1 METTNEKS
9 LILETTALQ
18 IVYVIGWLW
27 IVPIIDSL
35 DSYSYGMATR
45 AILTSFIAFALGIIV
60 ARNMPKVAT
69 LQRGRGALRILLLV
83 AGLSMPMVASAHAG
97 IVDALIQHPVSCSA
111 FLRVIA
117 ITQVCL
123 GVMSLILIRYIRC
136 SSSKLMS
143 FARRLSTDRRWYSY
157 LFLWMLTSFVVSPYL
172 GYYYESLWIMA
183 FIPILLALG
192 INVVIILFK
201 KSRKILLSCR
211 SFFILMI
218 LSLHQMIGWMIYL
231 CIYKLDWFKNIFAY
245 TDDLYQIANHFVYPD
260 LYCFKMVAETFL
272 VHLYWFSIP
281 YIILMLI
288 HLIKKLLKH
297 KSREITFLFGD
308 ELTTISENGNTIL
321 SETSAVAYGPVLK
334 TLLGVG
340 EEVKRFPQAKII
352 YPIKSGVI
360 CDFQAGEDLVV
371 GLVRKF
377 TKEMQVRKYKVKA
390 IVYAPSI
397 TGDLEIRAFEDTFEK
412 AGINNITIV
421 RY

>member
-1 METTNEKS
+1 MNKILKF
-9 LILETTALQ
+9 LIFVVALC
-18 IVYVIGWLW
+18 L
-27 IVPIIDSL
+27 P
-35 DSYSYGMATR
+35 
-45 AILTSFIAFALGIIV
+45 LTL
-60 ARNMPKVAT
+60 
-69 LQRGRGALRILLLV
+69 
-83 AGLSMPMVASAHAG
+83 SAHAG
-97 IVDALIQHPVSCSA
+97 IVDSLIQHMVSCSA
-111 FLRVIA
+111 FIRVVA

-123 GVMSLILIRYIRC
+123 GVMSLIHLRYIRRG
-136 SSSKLMS
+136 SNKLMS
-143 FARRLSTDRRWYSY
+143 FARLLSADCRWYSY
-157 LFLWMLTSFVVSPYL
+157 LLLWMLTSFVVSPYL

-272 VHLYWFSIP
+272 MHLYWFSIP

-321 SETSAVAYGPVLK
+321 S
-334 TLLGVG
+334 
-340 EEVKRFPQAKII
+340 
-352 YPIKSGVI
+352 
-360 CDFQAGEDLVV
+360 
-371 GLVRKF
+371 
-377 TKEMQVRKYKVKA
+377 
-390 IVYAPSI
+390 
-397 TGDLEIRAFEDTFEK
+397 
-412 AGINNITIV
+412 
-421 RY
+421 